1 MPVLSTVKSR
11 DALKAR
17 HAPYWQQLRRGCHL
31 GFRKVS
37 TASAGSWVARFRDEE
52 GKQHLH
58 SLGSFEDVSPGERF
72 DLARTAAEKW
82 FGHMGAGG
90 RSAGETVT
98 DACRGYLA
106 SVGESTRK
114 DAQGRFNRWVFNDAK
129 FSGIE
134 LLKLKHS
141 DVKNWRK
148 RLESTPTIRQD
159 KLASTK
165 SRSPSSVNRDMATLR
180 AALNWAVKDKMA
192 TSDIAWKDA
201 LAPLQNADKRRNV
214 YIDREARKQLI
225 AHAQPD
231 LAPFLRALCN
241 LPLRPGAVASL
252 TVGDFQPKTA
262 ELTIG
267 SDKSGQARRIKLP
280 TSTATLFSQACK
292 DKTSKAPIFGQ
303 ANGKAWEKDAWKYSL
318 KAAVKAAKLPDG
330 VTAYTLRHSTITDLL
345 SLHGLDT
352 LTVAALAGTSLAMIE
367 KHYGHLLRE
376 RAADA
381 LGQLAI

>member
-17 HAPYWQQLRRGCHL
+17 HSPYWQQLRRGCHL

-37 TASAGSWVARFRDEE
+37 TASAGAWVARFRDDE
-52 GKQHLH
+52 GKQRLH
-58 SLGSFEDVSPGERF
+58 SLGSFEDASPSERF

-90 RSAGETVT
+90 RSKGETVA
-98 DACRGYLA
+98 DACRSYLA
-106 SVGESTRK
+106 NVGEATRK
-114 DAQGRFNRWVFNDAK
+114 DAEGRFNRWVFNDAK
-129 FSGIE
+129 FSSIE

-141 DVKNWRK
+141 DVKGWRK
-148 RLESTPTIRQD
+148 RLESTPAIRQD
-159 KLASTK
+159 KQVSTK
-165 SRSPSSVNRDMATLR
+165 RRSPSSVNRDMATLR
-180 AALNWAVKDKMA
+180 AALNLAVKDKMVS
-192 TSDIAWKDA
+192 SDSAWKDA
-201 LAPLQNADKRRNV
+201 LEPLQNADKRRNV
-214 YIDREARKQLI
+214 YVDRDARKQLI
-225 AHAQPD
+225 AHAKPD

-241 LPLRPGAVASL
+241 LPLRPGAVAAL
-252 TVGDFQPKTA
+252 TVGDFQPQTA
-262 ELTIG
+262 ELRIG
-267 SDKSGQARRIKLP
+267 VDKSGQERRIKLP
-280 TSTATLFSQACK
+280 HSTASLFAQACK
-292 DKTSKAPIFGQ
+292 DKTPKAPIFGQ
-303 ANGKAWEKDAWKYSL
+303 ANGKPWNKDGWKYPL
-318 KAAVKAAKLPDG
+318 KEAARAAKLPDG

-381 LGQLAI
+381 LGKLAI

>member
-37 TASAGSWVARFRDEE
+37 TASAGAWVARFRDED

-58 SLGSFEDVSPGERF
+58 SLGCFEDASPSERF

-90 RSAGETVT
+90 RSKGETVA
-98 DACRGYLA
+98 DACRSYLA
-106 SVGESTRK
+106 NVGEATRK
-114 DAQGRFNRWVFNDAK
+114 DAEGRFNRWVFNDAK
-129 FSGIE
+129 FSSIE

-141 DVKNWRK
+141 DVKGWRK
-148 RLESTPTIRQD
+148 RLESTPAIRQD
-159 KLASTK
+159 KQVSTK
-165 SRSPSSVNRDMATLR
+165 RRSPSSVNRDMATLR
-180 AALNWAVKDKMA
+180 AALNLAVKDKMVS
-192 TSDIAWKDA
+192 SDSAWKDA
-201 LAPLQNADKRRNV
+201 LEPLQNADKRRNV
-214 YIDREARKQLI
+214 YVDRDARKQLI
-225 AHAQPD
+225 AHAKPD

-241 LPLRPGAVASL
+241 LPLRPGAVAAL
-252 TVGDFQPKTA
+252 MVGDFQPQTA
-262 ELTIG
+262 ELRIG
-267 SDKSGQARRIKLP
+267 VDKSGQERRIKLP
-280 TSTATLFSQACK
+280 HSTASLFAQACK
-292 DKTSKAPIFGQ
+292 DKTPKAPIFGQ
-303 ANGKAWEKDAWKYSL
+303 ANGKPWNKDGWKYPL
-318 KAAVKAAKLPDG
+318 KEAARAAKLPDG

-381 LGQLAI
+381 LGKLAI

>member
-1 MPVLSTVKSR
+1 MPVLSTVKIR

-17 HAPYWQQLRRGCHL
+17 HSPYWQQLRRGCHL

-37 TASAGSWVARFRDEE
+37 TSSVGAWVARFRDED

-58 SLGSFEDVSPGERF
+58 SLGSFEDVSPSERY
-72 DLARTAAEKW
+72 DLARTAAEMW

-90 RSAGETVT
+90 RSKGETVA
-98 DACRGYLA
+98 DACRAYLA
-106 SVGESTRK
+106 NVGAATRK
-114 DAQGRFNRWVFNDAK
+114 DAQGRFNRWVFSDAK

-141 DVKNWRK
+141 DVKSWRK
-148 RLESTPTIRQD
+148 RLESTPAIRQD
-159 KLASTK
+159 KQVSDK

-180 AALNWAVKDKMA
+180 AALNWAVKEKMA

-214 YIDREARKQLI
+214 YIDRDARKQLI

-241 LPLRPGAVASL
+241 LPLRPGAVAAL
-252 TVGDFQPKTA
+252 TAGDFQPKTA
-262 ELTIG
+262 ELSIG
-267 SDKSGQARRIKLP
+267 TDKSGQARRIKLP
-280 TSTATLFSQACK
+280 ASTATLFAQACK
-292 DKTSKAPIFGQ
+292 DKTPKAPIFGQ
-303 ANGKAWEKDAWKYSL
+303 ANGKAWEKDAWKYPL
-318 KAAVKAAKLPDG
+318 KAAAKAAKLPDG

-352 LTVAALAGTSLAMIE
+352 LTVAALAGTSLVMIE